1 MSDKIVQ
8 EVEKLLEEARL
19 RVYND
24 SEAGLVFLD
33 EAFKLSKI
41 HDYKK
46 GIAWSTM
53 RYGSYDLAGGFRY
66 KAIEKY
72 KNSLK
77 LMLELKDYQG
87 VSRCHYSIGTVYALL
102 SEFDL
107 ALAHLMKAKALSKEH
122 DSTYYMKLINNI
134 ASLYLELN
142 QYDNAINMSHY
153 IIDYMKKN
161 NYERLYLPHVSLGEI
176 YLKMGK
182 YKEALFSSEKA
193 LEYLEDEDEYS
204 YIGKCNL
211 IIAGAYKGLEYYDEA
226 LIVYNRALKL
236 LESSGD
242 YQNSSSIHRDIA
254 EIYLKKKEID
264 YAFRHCQKAMT
275 LSLKHRSE
283 DAESKIYYLYAT
295 IYETLENYEKAY
307 EFYKKGSEIEKKLY
321 SERLLKKYKAVK
333 TEDIEIEDLE
343 IEDSLSLDRTLS
355 ELKTTY
361 LDLSL
366 SEKSELTD
374 AFVEAIVDTID
385 MRDTTT
391 SGHSKRIAKYSL
403 EMMRQIN
410 VDKENFRDVIF
421 TESEMKEMYYAA
433 LLHDIGKLA
442 IKESILLKHQRLTPD
457 RIEALQQ
464 KFIYMK
470 SCLKVRLERDGLND
484 NEVDIFASIDA
495 SLEFIKSVNSKQYL
509 DDYTID
515 KLNEIH
521 KMELIDCDGYNIRL
535 IDKFELEHLS
545 VRRGNLVSTEW
556 VDMKGHAQ
564 KTKEFLENI
573 PWLKSIKDVPKIASS
588 HHEKLDGSGYP
599 SGLSGD
605 KLSTQMRILSIVDIF
620 EALTA
625 SDRPYKAP
633 MSINQA
639 VLTLKSE
646 AEDGK
651 LDVKLINFFESKG
664 ICYLCKEE
672 LESKS

>member
-8 EVEKLLEEARL
+8 EVERLLEEARL
-19 RVYND
+19 RVYKD
-24 SEAGLVFLD
+24 SETGLGFLD
-33 EAFKLSKI
+33 KAFELSKT

-53 RYGSYDLAGGFRY
+53 RYGSYDLAVGFRY

-107 ALAHLMKAKALSKEH
+107 ALAHLMKAKVLSKNY
-122 DSTYYMKLINNI
+122 DPTYYMKLINNI

-142 QYDNAINMSHY
+142 QYENAINMSHY

-161 NYERLYLPHVSLGEI
+161 NYERLYLPYVILGDI

-182 YKEALFSSEKA
+182 YKEALFSAEKA
-193 LEYLEDEDEYS
+193 LTYLEEKEDIS
-204 YIGKCNL
+204 YAGKCNL

-236 LESSGD
+236 HESSGD
-242 YQNSSSIHRDIA
+242 YQNSSQINRSLA

-264 YAFRHCQKAMT
+264 YAFRHCQTAMT

-283 DAESKIYYLYAT
+283 DAESKVYFMYSK
-295 IYETLENYEKAY
+295 IYESLENYQKAY
-307 EFYKKGSEIEKKLY
+307 DYYKKGSEIQSKLY
-321 SERLLKKYKAVK
+321 SERLVNKYKAVK
-333 TEDIEIEDLE
+333 TEDIELEDLE
-343 IEDSLSLDRTLS
+343 LEETLSLDRTLS

-403 EMMRQIN
+403 EMMRQLN
-410 VDKENFRDVIF
+410 MDKEHFKDIRF
-421 TESEMKEMYYAA
+421 TDSEMKEMYYAA

-457 RIEALQQ
+457 RIEALQH
-464 KFIYMK
+464 KFVYIK
-470 SCLKVRLERDGLND
+470 SCLKVRLESQGLND
-484 NEVDIFASIDA
+484 DEVDILA
-495 SLEFIKSVNSKQYL
+495 SLDESLDFIKSVNSKQYL
-509 DDYTID
+509 DDFTINR
-515 KLNEIH
+515 LNEIH
-521 KMELIDCDGYNIRL
+521 KMEMIDCDGFGVKLLDI
-535 IDKFELEHLS
+535 FELQHLS
-545 VRRGNLVSTEW
+545 VRRGNLIESEW
-556 VDMKGHAQ
+556 IDMKEHAR

-573 PWLKSIKDVPKIASS
+573 PWLKSIKNVPLIASS

-599 SGLSGD
+599 FGLSGD
-605 KLSTQMRILSIVDIF
+605 SISAQMRILSIVDIF

-633 MSINQA
+633 MTIDQA
-639 VLTLKSE
+639 VYTLKSE

-651 LDVKLINFFESKG
+651 LDIKLVNFFESKG

-672 LESKS
+672 IESKS